1 MSTSVALPR
10 WVVGV
15 LVGVCAVSVL
25 AVAFLLGRATAR
37 VPQGAPT
44 GGNATGPAQ
53 GQGMLSA
60 PRAPS
65 TELPEAGEASDQPLA
80 SGPAAGTEP
89 AAGGVPDAAAVA
101 AYFRQMD
108 AIGAEAKA
116 GQDPQSLARTVLDQA
131 LSGNMGG
138 IEGLIATQ
146 RALEVR
152 LQQIQPPPSCSEY
165 HRRSVRLFAR
175 AIALLERVRDA
186 TAGAGGPDLASVAV
200 EGRAIEEEARAVD
213 GLANDLRRAAGLAP
227 AP

>member
-1 MSTSVALPR
+1 VSTVALPR

-15 LVGVCAVSVL
+15 LVGLCAVSVL
-25 AVAFLLGRATAR
+25 AVAFLLGRASAR
-37 VPQGAPT
+37 VPTGTAT
-44 GGNATGPAQ
+44 GGNTTGPAQ
-53 GQGMLSA
+53 AAGMSSA

-65 TELPEAGEASDQPLA
+65 TEPPEAGEASDPRLA
-80 SGPAAGTEP
+80 SGPATGTEP
-89 AAGGVPDAAAVA
+89 AAGGRLDAAAVA

-146 RALEVR
+146 RSLEVR

-175 AIALLERVRDA
+175 ATALLERVRDA
-186 TAGAGGPDLASVAV
+186 TTGAGGPDLAGVAV
-200 EGRAIEEEARAVD
+200 EGRAVEEEARAVD
-213 GLANDLRRAAGLAP
+213 ALANDLRRAAGLAP
-227 AP
+227 VS